1 MRTIKKAFAGLLG
14 MICTLSVFSQQTTI
28 IFKNNPFFQRYP
40 LELYR
45 ESAYNLMGVTAI
57 FPDDS
62 LRFTFNN
69 IRPEGEYFRLW
80 TTHALI
86 LYVKPGSHLVVD
98 YASRN
103 SYRTKFEGDV
113 AEENVWLNQKMFLS
127 YDLLYPE
134 RLTGEVSYDTFRR
147 QVRYTADSLGQS
159 LSRLPFSDT
168 FLADSRVRLEFIA
181 CRTLLNYLKAVPPG
195 QTQQAE
201 KSGKRAK
208 EIRQQIL
215 KEVDKILSAWRE
227 KEVLRYTQVTQLLE
241 NICDGIDHHC
251 ALRAGYTLF
260 DELYRWKQLKND
272 VFQLYGSGTEQFL
285 KTAGDSVVRTEVARF
300 VETNR
305 TLLTGAD
312 AMDFE
317 FQDIAGHTHR
327 LSDYKGM
334 PLYIDVWAT
343 WCNPCIALAPA
354 FHQLAGEYE
363 GKKIR
368 FISVSIDKQR
378 SVWLNY
384 LKKQHKIPYVLE
396 LHTGNKQFTAYYKI
410 AGIPR
415 FILIDK
421 DFKIRMAFGY
431 KPLEVSMPELK
442 ALLDRMIE
450 E

>member
-1 MRTIKKAFAGLLG
+1 MRNIKKTVIGLLG
-14 MICTLSVFSQQTTI
+14 LICTLSVFSQQTTI
-28 IFKNNPFFQRYP
+28 TFKNNPFFQRYP
-40 LELYR
+40 LVLYR

-62 LRFTFNN
+62 LRFTLDN

-80 TTHALI
+80 STHALI

-103 SYRTKFEGDV
+103 SYLTKFEGDV
-113 AEENVWLNQKMFLS
+113 AEENAWLNQKMFLS

-134 RLTGEVSYDTFRR
+134 RLTGEVPYNTFRR
-147 QVRYTADSLGQS
+147 QVRHTADSLRQS

-168 FLADSRVRLEFIA
+168 FIADSRVRLEFIA
-181 CRTLLNYLKAVPPG
+181 CRTLLNYLKVIPPG
-195 QTQQAE
+195 QNQQAE
-201 KSGKRAK
+201 KSGKRTK
-208 EIRQQIL
+208 EVHQQIL
-215 KEVDKILSAWRE
+215 MEVDKILSAWRE
-227 KEVLRYTQVTQLLE
+227 KEVLRYTQATQLLE
-241 NICDGIDHHC
+241 NVCDEIDRRC

-260 DELYRWKQLKND
+260 DELYRWKQLRNNA
-272 VFQLYGSGTEQFL
+272 FQLYGSGTEQFL

-305 TLLTGAD
+305 ALLTGAD
-312 AMDFE
+312 AIDFE

-363 GKKIR
+363 DKKIR

-378 SVWLNY
+378 SAWLNY
-384 LKKQHKIPYVLE
+384 LKKQHPAPHVLE
-396 LHTGNKQFTAYYKI
+396 WHTGNKQFAENYKI
-410 AGIPR
+410 TGIPR